1 MKRLFLFTCIVLS
14 ATFRISAQNNAADS
28 LLNIINTTRVDTL
41 KIIALKD
48 LAFMLSRN
56 APAEAEKYCL
66 QCLELSHKEDYAQG
80 IIRCNNIMGIINIYK
95 TDFASAL
102 QYFNNSLEKATEIN
116 DQMNIFKVHNNIGN
130 VYINLSD
137 YDNAV
142 NSFTKAL
149 AIAEALDD
157 KKSMAQV
164 YNGIAVMHKDH
175 ADYATAMDYYEKAA
189 TISAAIGDDML
200 LSQIYS
206 NISTIKFLLK
216 DYKSA
221 IDYCNKALTLQQS
234 INDLYGIDIN
244 YANLGEYYLAVYKF
258 NPDNSGSDKTALDS
272 SAHYYRRALSLAMEL
287 QDDQR
292 ICNAKIGLGLISFSN
307 KDYSS
312 AYRYF
317 NEVVELSRRI
327 GIVEITMQ
335 TYNLLADVDVATGNY
350 KRALEHFKLHKAFSD
365 SIYTTENQN
374 SINEME
380 AKYQAEKKQQE
391 IEILNKEKALESI
404 KNKVLVGGVILL
416 LLFLGAVF
424 IALLSRIRDNKL
436 LKSKNAEIQQQR
448 EEIQTQA
455 DRLAEANHEI
465 TIQKEL
471 IEKSHLKIT
480 DSITYAR
487 YIQSAVMPSEEHITE
502 LLPRH
507 FILFKPRDIVS
518 GDFYMIKQVDHRIFI
533 VAADC
538 TGHGVPGAF
547 MSMMG
552 IALLNE
558 LMQKSEI
565 KGAAQFLEILR
576 IQIKSAMK
584 QSGQAGEQREGMD
597 IALCIIN
604 KKNNELN
611 YAGAYSPL
619 WLFRRRE
626 NSEGH
631 PATGTS
637 EFVEYL
643 ADRQPAGIYLKEKP
657 FTEYKL
663 QLKKGDRFYIFSD
676 GFYSQFGGK
685 RGEKLKKKPFREI
698 IARVSELPMNHQKDA
713 LESAFNQWQGNEI
726 QIDDVLVMGVEI

>member
-1 MKRLFLFTCIVLS
+1 MKKFLLFACFVLS
-14 ATFRISAQNNAADS
+14 VISRISAQNAAADS
-28 LLNIINTTRVDTL
+28 LLNIIKTTKIDTL

-56 APAEAEKYCL
+56 DPAEAEKYCQ
-66 QCLELSHKEDYAQG
+66 QCIELANEEDYTQG
-80 IIRCNNIMGIINIYK
+80 IIRCNNIMGIISIYK
-95 TDFASAL
+95 TDFAAAL

-116 DQMNIFKVHNNIGN
+116 DQMNIFKAHNNIGN

-137 YDNAV
+137 YDKAV
-142 NSFTKAL
+142 NSFTRAL

-157 KKSMAQV
+157 KKSMAQC
-164 YNGIAVMHKDH
+164 YNGIAVIHKDH
-175 ADYATAMDYYEKAA
+175 ADYATAMDYYNKAA
-189 TISAAIGDDML
+189 ALSASLGDNML
-200 LSQIYS
+200 LSQVYS
-206 NISTIKFLLK
+206 NISTIRFLQK
-216 DYKSA
+216 DFKSA
-221 IDYCNKALTLQQS
+221 IDYCTKALLIQQAN
-234 INDLYGIDIN
+234 NDLYGIGIN
-244 YANLGEYYLAVYKF
+244 YANLGEYYFAVHHNDSF
-258 NPDNSGSDKTALDS
+258 NSAYSKAALDS
-272 SAHYYRRALSLAMEL
+272 SAQYYRKALSLAMEL
-287 QDDQR
+287 EDDQR
-292 ICNAKIGLGLISFSN
+292 ICNAKIGLGLISFTN

-317 NEVVELSRRI
+317 NEAVETSKRI
-327 GIVEITMQ
+327 GIVEITMLA
-335 TYNLLADVDVATGNY
+335 YNHLTDADVATGNY
-350 KRALEHFKLHKAFSD
+350 KRALEHFSLYKAYSD

-424 IALLSRIRDNKL
+424 VALISRIRDNKL
-436 LKSKNAEIQQQR
+436 LTSKNAEIQHQH
-448 EEIQTQA
+448 EEIQLQA
-455 DRLAEANHEI
+455 NRLAEANHEI
-465 TIQKEL
+465 TLQKDQ
-471 IEKSHLKIT
+471 IENSHLKIT
-480 DSITYAR
+480 DSINYAR

-502 LLPRH
+502 LLPKH

-518 GDFYMIKQVDHRIFI
+518 GDFYMIKQVDRRIFI

-565 KGAAQFLEILR
+565 KGAAQFLELLR
-576 IQIKSAMK
+576 IQIKSALK
-584 QSGQAGEQREGMD
+584 QSGQAGEQRDGMD
-597 IALCIIN
+597 IALCILN

-619 WLFRRRE
+619 WLFRPLNTNALNQGSGE
-626 NSEGH
+626 L
-631 PATGTS
+631 
-637 EFVEYL
+637 EFTEFK
-643 ADRQPAGIYLKEKP
+643 ADRQPAGIYQKEKP
-657 FTEYKL
+657 FAEHRI
-663 QLKKGDRFYIFSD
+663 QLNKGDRFYIFSD
-676 GFYSQFGGK
+676 GFYSQFGGE
-685 RGEKLKKKPFREI
+685 RGEKLKKKPFQEI
-698 IARVSELPMNHQKDA
+698 MTRVSKLPINLQKDA
-713 LESAFNQWQGNEI
+713 LESAFVQWQGNEI

>member
-1 MKRLFLFTCIVLS
+1 MRKLFLFSCILLS
-14 ATFRISAQNNAADS
+14 AIARMPAQNNAADS
-28 LLNIINTTRVDTL
+28 LLNIVNTSKNDTL

-66 QCLELSHKEDYAQG
+66 QCLELSNQEDYAQG
-80 IIRCNNIMGIINIYK
+80 IIRCNNIMGIISIYK

-137 YDNAV
+137 YDKAV
-142 NSFTKAL
+142 KSFTQAL

-157 KKSMAQV
+157 KKSMAQC
-164 YNGIAVMHKDH
+164 YNNIAIIHKYH
-175 ADYATAMDYYEKAA
+175 TDYATAMDYYDKAA
-189 TISAAIGDDML
+189 ALSTSISDKLL
-200 LSQIYS
+200 LSQVYS
-206 NISTIKFLLK
+206 NISTIKFLQK
-216 DYKSA
+216 DFMSA
-221 IDYCNKALTLQQS
+221 IDFCIKALALQQAN
-234 INDLYGIDIN
+234 NDLYGIGIN
-244 YANLGEYYLAVYKF
+244 YANLGEYYFAVHQNDSLNTVY
-258 NPDNSGSDKTALDS
+258 SKTALDS
-272 SAHYYRRALSLAMEL
+272 SAHYYRKSLSLATEL
-287 QDDQR
+287 QDEQR
-292 ICNAKIGLGLISFSN
+292 ICNAKIGLGLISSHN
-307 KDYSS
+307 QDYAG

-317 NEVVELSRRI
+317 NEAVEISRRI

-335 TYNLLADVDVATGNY
+335 AYDHLTDLDVATGNY
-350 KRALEHFKLHKAFSD
+350 KRAMEHFRLHKAYSD
-365 SIYTTENQN
+365 SIYTSENQN

-391 IEILNKEKALESI
+391 IEMLNKEKALESM
-404 KNKVLVGGVILL
+404 KNKVLAGGVILL

-436 LKSKNAEIQQQR
+436 LKSKNAEIQHQR
-448 EEIQTQA
+448 EKIQMQA
-455 DRLAEANHEI
+455 NRLTEANYEI
-465 TIQKEL
+465 TLQKDQ

-480 DSITYAR
+480 DSIAYAR
-487 YIQSAVMPSEEHITE
+487 YIQSAVMPSEEHISE
-502 LLPRH
+502 LLPKH

-518 GDFYMIKQVDHRIFI
+518 GDFYMIKQVDQQIFI

-552 IALLNE
+552 IAILNE

-565 KGAAQFLEILR
+565 KGAAQFLEMLR

-584 QSGQAGEQREGMD
+584 QSGQAGEQRDGMD
-597 IALCIIN
+597 IALCILN
-604 KKNNELN
+604 RKTNELN

-619 WLFRRRE
+619 WMFRPPNTNE
-626 NSEGH
+626 LNQGSGE
-631 PATGTS
+631 P
-637 EFVEYL
+637 EFTEFK
-643 ADRQPAGIYLKEKP
+643 ADRQPAGIYQKEKP
-657 FTEYKL
+657 FAEHKI
-663 QLKKGDRFYIFSD
+663 QLHKGDRFYIFSD
-676 GFYSQFGGK
+676 GFYSQFGGE

-698 IARVSELPMNHQKDA
+698 ITRVSTLPMNLQKDA
-713 LESAFNQWQGNEI
+713 LESAFNQWQGNET